1 MAIDKNS
8 GGNTLTGPVE
18 KAVET
23 VNKCMNTQLFSTVM
37 VNVVRKIPNFSTE
50 KTKVGKNM
58 TDLRLPFHLGLT
70 NVRVCGT
77 LNKAIF
83 LRRDFMLKLATRIR
97 ELNFYALM
105 DVYREGNRE
114 IGAATYPH
122 ADEAEQLLQA
132 EQDFYQ
138 YLVQCFFMV
147 DGAVYAM
154 WEENGKY
161 LSALRLEP
169 YADGLLLAALETA
182 LEYRRQGYAC
192 KLMQAVQDWLS
203 QHGTIKVYS
212 HVSRTNEA
220 SQRAHC
226 NCGFRKILDYAVY
239 ADGSVLT
246 GSDTYLFEV
255 Q

>member
-1 MAIDKNS
+1 
-8 GGNTLTGPVE
+8 
-18 KAVET
+18 
-23 VNKCMNTQLFSTVM
+23 
-37 VNVVRKIPNFSTE
+37 
-50 KTKVGKNM
+50 
-58 TDLRLPFHLGLT
+58 
-70 NVRVCGT
+70 
-77 LNKAIF
+77 
-83 LRRDFMLKLATRIR
+83 MLKLATRIH

-105 DVYREGNRE
+105 DVYREGNQE
-114 IGAATYPH
+114 NGAAMYPH
-122 ADEAEQLLQA
+122 ADDAEQLLLA

-138 YLVQCFFMV
+138 YLVQCFFTL

-154 WEENGKY
+154 WEDNGKY
-161 LSALRLEP
+161 RSALRLEP
-169 YADGLLLAALETA
+169 YQDGLLLSALETA
-182 LEYRRQGYAC
+182 PDFRRQGYAC

-203 QHGTIKVYS
+203 QHGAIKVYS

-226 NCGFRKILDYAVY
+226 NCGFRKILDHAVY